1 MLERNGARVA
11 KGIRLLTVCAAF
23 ALVLAGSAIQ
33 MVTSVSTAGAA
44 PAPKAPKAPKK
55 VSGVVATPGVG
66 VITVTWNL
74 DTGSGITYTVTSLPA
89 GNGCA
94 VVDAEACTVP
104 AVTSTPW
111 QFSVTASDSA
121 GTASP
126 SGLSRVV
133 PHRVLLVVAGQSNAL
148 GATSYAI
155 DPITGVNYFGHPY
168 ANAADKKDLI
178 AWPGWWELSPPVTAS
193 GLVPLDTPQYLNFV
207 TTPTQVFG
215 PEVGLARQIWTDDS
229 LAVTI
234 DKVVYSDSSMVD
246 WSPATSGGL
255 FDDMVGIVK
264 QTMASDAA
272 QGQLDTVGGFY
283 WYQGESDAMDPT
295 LSAEYQA
302 NLTGFITAVRASL
315 PMSGTAPILLV
326 KESLAEVIGVQQAAG
341 ICSSPNCE
349 AVIAGDTAVRAAD
362 DWAAANLPHVVTV
375 DSLGLARTTAYG
387 GIHLSNTGELQLGE
401 ELAKASDHQFP

>member
-1 MLERNGARVA
+1 M
-11 KGIRLLTVCAAF
+11 
-23 ALVLAGSAIQ
+23 
-33 MVTSVSTAGAA
+33 
-44 PAPKAPKAPKK
+44 
-55 VSGVVATPGVG
+55 
-66 VITVTWNL
+66 
-74 DTGSGITYTVTSLPA
+74 
-89 GNGCA
+89 A
-94 VVDAEACTVP
+94 VV
-104 AVTSTPW
+104 
-111 QFSVTASDSA
+111 
-121 GTASP
+121 
-126 SGLSRVV
+126 
-133 PHRVLLVVAGQSNAL
+133 
-148 GATSYAI
+148 
-155 DPITGVNYFGHPY
+155 
-168 ANAADKKDLI
+168 
-178 AWPGWWELSPPVTAS
+178 
-193 GLVPLDTPQYLNFV
+193 
-207 TTPTQVFG
+207 
-215 PEVGLARQIWTDDS
+215 
-229 LAVTI
+229 
-234 DKVVYSDSSMVD
+234 
-246 WSPATSGGL
+246 